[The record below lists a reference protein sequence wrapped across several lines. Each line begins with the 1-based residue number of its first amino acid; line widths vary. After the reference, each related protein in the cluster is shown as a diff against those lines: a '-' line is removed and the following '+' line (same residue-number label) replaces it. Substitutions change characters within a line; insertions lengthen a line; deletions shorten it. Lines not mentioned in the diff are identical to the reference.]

1 MISLGLGTV
10 VAGNGSS
17 FGGFTSEYQA
27 ILTAGSGFTRPSA
40 SQQILQNQ
48 LIIDL
53 KAAGV
58 WSKLDSFMMFRNDGS
73 REFATINWKD
83 TTNLAT
89 VPSGNSFPTFSSAY
103 GFQGDGSTM
112 SLNLNTSGQ
121 TNFTRDSSSFGI
133 YINDLGASIAN
144 SKSFVGATGNDGTKN
159 TFIRYAGGRIN
170 GIAVGTIPSASPLK
184 HIMVN
189 KLNTTS
195 TLYAN
200 GISQATGSGTG
211 VLDTNNFFL
220 FRYADLPTSFGLGQV
235 SCFYKGSDLS
245 GQAASLDLII
255 RNYIA
260 SLNTFSSDTLAY
272 QSNIVANG
280 GTINLATLDVLD
292 TYFFR
297 PAATNGNILNQLD
310 RLNIYAGLG
319 SFQIAARTNL
329 IKSSHYVTPV
339 NSPTFDANGYK
350 SNGST
355 SYLNLN
361 YNPSTQGV
369 KFTQDSNIAGVV
381 FKNINTSASF
391 TAIGSINTGGNTA
404 HTVEFRSGDSSLR
417 SYNNST
423 TGTFPPP
430 MSLTPLASGILFT
443 STRRT
448 SSTAAEV
455 IANATSAPFTLSSN
469 GLVNVN
475 QFELAF
481 NNSGVAASSYDANN
495 YHVCSYHG
503 SSSLD
508 YTNFRTFILNVLTA
522 LNV

>member
-1 MISLGLGTV
+1 MISLSLGTV
-10 VAGNGSS
+10 IAGNGSS

-53 KAAGV
+53 KTAGI
-58 WSKLDSFMMFRNDGS
+58 WDKLDSFMMFRNDGS
-73 REFATINWKD
+73 REFATINWVNPN
-83 TTNLAT
+83 NLAT
-89 VPSGNSFPTFSSAY
+89 TTTYPTFSSSY
-103 GFQGDGSTM
+103 GFQGNNSNMFLD
-112 SLNLNTSGQ
+112 LNTTGQ
-121 TNFTRDSSSFGI
+121 TKYTLNSASYGV
-133 YINDLGASIAN
+133 YINDLGNPTTNNRVFIGAN
-144 SKSFVGATGNDGTKN
+144 NSNN
-159 TFIRYAGGRIN
+159 RIRYATCTIN
-170 GIAVGTIPSASPLK
+170 GIPVGAIPSASPIK
-184 HIMVN
+184 HWMIN
-189 KLNTTS
+189 KNGTAC
-195 TLYAN
+195 TLFGN
-200 GISQATGSGTG
+200 GSSQATATGTG
-211 VLDTNNFFL
+211 TAETLSFNVFK
-220 FRYADLPTSFGLGQV
+220 YADLASFGGGQISAV
-235 SCFYKGSDLS
+235 YKGSDLS
-245 GQAASLDLII
+245 GQAATLDLII

-339 NSPTFDANGYK
+339 NSPTFDNNGYK

-369 KFTQDSNIAGVV
+369 AFTQDSNIAGVV

-391 TAIGSINTGGNTA
+391 TAIGSINTGGGTA

-423 TGTFPPP
+423 TGTSPAP
-430 MSLTPLASGILFT
+430 MPLTPLASGILFT

>member
-1 MISLGLGTV
+1 MISLSLGTV

-17 FGGFTSEYQA
+17 FGGFSAEYQA

-58 WSKLDSFMMFRNDGS
+58 WEKLDSFMMFRNDGS
-73 REFATINWKD
+73 REFGTINWVNPN
-83 TTNLAT
+83 NLAT
-89 VPSGNSFPTFSSAY
+89 TTTYPTFSSAY
-103 GFQGDGSTM
+103 GFQGNNSNM
-112 SLNLNTSGQ
+112 FLNLNTTGQ
-121 TNFTRDSSSFGI
+121 TKFTLNSASYGV
-133 YINDLGASIAN
+133 YINDLGNPTTNNRVFIGAN
-144 SKSFVGATGNDGTKN
+144 NSNN
-159 TFIRYAGGRIN
+159 RIRYATCTIN
-170 GIAVGTIPSASPLK
+170 GIPVGSIPSASPIK
-184 HIMVN
+184 HWMIN
-189 KLNTTS
+189 KNGTAC
-195 TLYAN
+195 TLFGN
-200 GISQATGSGTG
+200 GSSQATATGTG
-211 VLDTNNFFL
+211 TAETLSFNVFK
-220 FRYADLPTSFGLGQV
+220 YADLESFGGGQISAV
-235 SCFYKGSDLS
+235 YKGSDLS

-339 NSPTFDANGYK
+339 NSPTFDNNGYK
-350 SNGST
+350 SNGSS

-369 KFTQDSNIAGVV
+369 AFTKDKNIAGVIV
-381 FKNINTSASF
+381 KNPAFTSSF
-391 TAIGSINTGGNTA
+391 YSLGSIASIGGVGDVA
-404 HTVEFRSGDSSLR
+404 HTINYWNGSLR
-417 SYNNST
+417 SYNNSDANPY
-423 TGTFPPP
+423 PP
-430 MSLTPLASGILFT
+430 SLSNTNIVTSGYVFGV
-443 STRRT
+443 TRRT
-448 SSTAAEV
+448 TSTNAES
-455 IANATSAPFTLSSN
+455 IINANSVASTLNSLAIPNIS
-469 GLVNVN
+469 
-475 QFELAF
+475 QFELVI
-481 NNSGVAASSYDANN
+481 NNNGGTSGVAFDTQ
-495 YHVCSYHG
+495 YHACSFHG
-503 SSSLD
+503 SSDLD
-508 YTNFRTFILNVLTA
+508 YTNFRTYILNVLTA

>member
-1 MISLGLGTV
+1 MRIGVGIGIGMGANPVSFDANYQDILANATSRRATLPSSL
-10 VAGNGSS
+10 
-17 FGGFTSEYQA
+17 
-27 ILTAGSGFTRPSA
+27 
-40 SQQILQNQ
+40 QQILQNQ

-53 KAAGV
+53 KSAGI
-58 WSKLDSFMMFRNDGS
+58 WDNLDDFHIFRNDGS
-73 REFATINWKD
+73 REFGTINWKNPN
-83 TTNLAT
+83 NLAT
-89 VPSGNSFPTFSSAY
+89 TTTYPTFSSGY
-103 GFQGDGSTM
+103 GFQGNGSNM
-112 SLNLNTSGQ
+112 FLNLNTSGQ
-121 TNFTRDSSSFGI
+121 TKFTLNSGAYGV
-133 YINDLGASIAN
+133 YINDLGNATSNNRVFAGAN
-144 SKSFVGATGNDGTKN
+144 NANN
-159 TFIRYAGGRIN
+159 RIRYGTCTIN
-170 GIAVGTIPSASPLK
+170 AVAVGSIPSASPIK
-184 HIMVN
+184 HWMIN
-189 KLNTTS
+189 KNGTAC
-195 TLYAN
+195 TLFGN
-200 GISQATGSGTG
+200 GSSQATATGTG
-211 VLDTNNFFL
+211 TVETGSFNVFT
-220 FRYADLPTSFGLGQV
+220 YSDLGSFGFGQV

-245 GQAASLDLII
+245 GQAATLDLII

-339 NSPTFDANGYK
+339 NSPTFDNNGYK

-369 KFTQDSNIAGVV
+369 AFTQDSNIAGVV

-469 GLVNVN
+469 GNVNVN

-508 YTNFRTFILNVLTA
+508 YTNFRTYISNVLTA

>member
-1 MISLGLGTV
+1 MISIGLGTV

-17 FGGFTSEYQA
+17 FGGFSAEYQA

-58 WSKLDSFMMFRNDGS
+58 WEKLDSFMMFRNDGS
-73 REFATINWKD
+73 REFATINWVNPN
-83 TTNLAT
+83 NLAT
-89 VPSGNSFPTFSSAY
+89 TTTYPTFSSGY
-103 GFQGDGSTM
+103 GFQGNNSNM
-112 SLNLNTSGQ
+112 FLNLNTTGQ
-121 TNFTRDSSSFGI
+121 TKFTLNSASYGV
-133 YINDLGASIAN
+133 YINDLGNPTTNNRVFIGAN
-144 SKSFVGATGNDGTKN
+144 NANN
-159 TFIRYAGGRIN
+159 RIRYATCTIN
-170 GIAVGTIPSASPLK
+170 GIAVGSIPSASPIK
-184 HIMVN
+184 HWMIN
-189 KLNTTS
+189 KNGTAC
-195 TLYAN
+195 TLFGN
-200 GISQATGSGTG
+200 GSSQATATGTG
-211 VLDTNNFFL
+211 TAETLSFNVFK
-220 FRYADLPTSFGLGQV
+220 YADLESFGGGQISAV
-235 SCFYKGSDLS
+235 YKGSDLS
-245 GQAASLDLII
+245 GQAATLDLII

-329 IKSSHYVTPV
+329 IKSAHYVTPV
-339 NSPTFDANGYK
+339 NSPTFDNNGYK

-361 YNPSTQGV
+361 YNPSTEGV

-381 FKNINTSASF
+381 FKNINTTSTF

-430 MSLTPLASGILFT
+430 MSLTPLPSGILFT

-448 SSTAAEV
+448 SATAAEV
-455 IANATSAPFTLSSN
+455 LANATSAPFTLSSN
-469 GLVNVN
+469 GNVNVN

-508 YTNFRTFILNVLTA
+508 YTNFRTYISNVLTA

>member
-1 MISLGLGTV
+1 MISLSLGTV
-10 VAGNGSS
+10 IAGNGSS
-17 FGGFTSEYQA
+17 FGGFSAEYQA

-58 WSKLDSFMMFRNDGS
+58 WDKLDSFMMFRNDGS
-73 REFATINWKD
+73 REFGTINWVNPN
-83 TTNLAT
+83 NLAT
-89 VPSGNSFPTFSSAY
+89 TTTYPTFSSAF
-103 GFQGDGSTM
+103 GFQGNNSNM
-112 SLNLNTSGQ
+112 FLNLNTTGQ
-121 TNFTRDSSSFGI
+121 TKYTLNSASYGV
-133 YINDLGASIAN
+133 YINDLGNPTSNNRVFIGAN
-144 SKSFVGATGNDGTKN
+144 NSNN
-159 TFIRYAGGRIN
+159 RIRYATCTIN
-170 GIAVGTIPSASPLK
+170 GIPVGAIPSASPIK
-184 HIMVN
+184 HWMIN
-189 KLNTTS
+189 KNGTAC
-195 TLYAN
+195 TLFGN
-200 GISQATGSGTG
+200 GSSQATATGTG
-211 VLDTNNFFL
+211 TAETLSFNVFK
-220 FRYADLPTSFGLGQV
+220 YADLESFGGGQISAV
-235 SCFYKGSDLS
+235 YKGSDLS
-245 GQAASLDLII
+245 GQAATLDLII

-369 KFTQDSNIAGVV
+369 AFTQDSNIAGVV
-381 FKNINTSASF
+381 FKNINTTSTF
-391 TAIGSINTGGNTA
+391 TAMGSINTGGNTA

-448 SSTAAEV
+448 SATAAEV
-455 IANATSAPFTLSSN
+455 LANATSAPFTLSSN
-469 GLVNVN
+469 GNVNVN

-481 NNSGVAASSYDANN
+481 NNSGVAASSYDTNN
-495 YHVCSYHG
+495 YHICSYHG

-508 YTNFRTFILNVLTA
+508 YTNFRTYILNVLTA